1 KAKTDS
7 FGLCFAK
14 PESWDINWWQ
24 PKVLKK
30 QRVAFCLMRAGE
42 PAKGPALSTYLF
54 HECMQLA
61 KLPVARLSIL
71 HEGNLNSVLLAPAG

>member
-1 KAKTDS
+1 SKPKAKTDS

-30 QRVAFCLMRAGE
+30 QRVAFCLMRAALCRDRG
-42 PAKGPALSTYLF
+42 AKRPRHSQS
-54 HECMQLA
+54 C
-61 KLPVARLSIL
+61 
-71 HEGNLNSVLLAPAG
+71 

>member
-1 KAKTDS
+1 PKAKTDS

-30 QRVAFCLMRAGE
+30 QRVAFCLMRAGS
-42 PAKGPALSTYLF
+42 PAMRPGQAAHMLATPAIA
-54 HECMQLA
+54 C
-61 KLPVARLSIL
+61 
-71 HEGNLNSVLLAPAG
+71 